1 MLTRIV
7 LIMTKIL
14 LNTKSESIKI
24 LTKYFIKFGAQELKY
39 YLDNGNLPIPN
50 FFNTN
55 VHEPED
61 VELKYLFLSH
71 LAIVMKKIFNIR
83 TELNYNGGPIKI
95 SFVSN
100 SIHWDD
106 LFVISNNIFVSVQ
119 YLIKVF
125 ELIEYNEYK
134 NTNDVYIEENKI
146 YDIKLLKNISKSI
159 YSILQNLNQE
169 AWNEFIVDKFGCLII
184 PLTNIIFKNKYTLLR
199 EPNVEY
205 MHDKIIVYWL
215 DSEHIYGTFNSIC
228 SYEDS
233 FSPYWEQKI
242 IHLSYNHKNNT
253 YTEIDSLNVER
264 YKKKTKSFV
273 NSIIPNPFDYKS
285 IQITNSIIHN

>member
-1 MLTRIV
+1 
-7 LIMTKIL
+7 MTKIIF
-14 LNTKSESIKI
+14 NTKSESIEI
-24 LTKYFIKFGAQELKY
+24 LTSYFRKFGVQELKY
-39 YLDNGNLPIPN
+39 YLDNGNLSIPI
-50 FFNTN
+50 FFNSN
-55 VHEPED
+55 VYEPED

-83 TELNYNGGPIKI
+83 SELNYNSSPIKI

-134 NTNDVYIEENKI
+134 NTNDIYIGENEI
-146 YDIKLLKNISKSI
+146 YDMELLKNISKSI

-169 AWNEFIVDKFGCLII
+169 AWNEFVVDKFGCSII
-184 PLTNIIFKNKYTLLR
+184 PVSNIVFKNNYTLLR

-205 MHDKIIVYWL
+205 MQDKIIVYWL
-215 DSEHIYGTFNSIC
+215 DSDNIYGTFNSIC
-228 SYEDS
+228 SYDNS

-253 YTEIDSLNVER
+253 YTEIDSLDIER
-264 YKKKTKSFV
+264 YKKKTKSFIDK
-273 NSIIPNPFDYKS
+273 IIQNPFDYKS
-285 IQITNSIIHN
+285 TQITNSIIHN